1 MDEKV
6 LAYAKRVVAF
16 KKRGGPY
23 YPGGVKSSDFPF
35 VRKECMRYLS
45 LVERIGTVT
54 DWRERSIMNYK
65 CECIENRL
73 SEYAYPTGKRD
84 FRRPGT
90 NKFNV

>member
-23 YPGGVKSSDFPF
+23 FPGGVRSSDFPF
-35 VRKECMRYLS
+35 VRKECERYLS
-45 LVERIGTVT
+45 LIERIGTVT

-65 CECIENRL
+65 CECIESRL
-73 SEYAYPTGKRD
+73 SEYAYP
-84 FRRPGT
+84 RRNVTSGDLDQ

>member
-23 YPGGVKSSDFPF
+23 FPGGVRSSDFPF
-35 VRKECMRYLS
+35 IRKECERYLS
-45 LVERIGTVT
+45 LIERIGTVT

-65 CECIENRL
+65 CESIENRL

-84 FRRPGT
+84 FRRPGS
-90 NKFNV
+90 K